1 MSVAV
6 YINNASEA
14 HALVSWGIR
23 FAQADFTKLLIVVPR
38 RQKQDVAKFDPLTL
52 DERDNNELFKAV
64 FESLDRHSTD
74 HIVLKEK
81 ITAGY
86 ASSDHDRTLIETLE
100 LIASNPEDA
109 FVQNVSQLEVKTLIL
124 PAAQDMN
131 ASPSQ
136 AGWTQQL
143 YETVPCEAVMVRGA
157 PPEHALRILV
167 VSKRE
172 TGADVAIGRARALAS
187 APYAGHADQESASA
201 ETDGE
206 DKEKGK
212 VEFLFVRPDDDEVAL
227 QVAEMH
233 TKKILAKVGSR
244 GDAIVPEIVLND
256 SLMSVLDKRDNSAV
270 DLILMGTRHHK
281 TIRSL
286 FRHTPSEGDTPIA
299 LATMRPAVP
308 LGNRL
313 QRNMRAAV
321 RRVVPQLEKE
331 DRVRLVDRL
340 QEGSSFNFDFAALIS
355 LSTIIAAL
363 GLLDNSAAVVIGAML
378 VAPLMTPLVG
388 IGFALI
394 QGNERLMRTALWAV
408 LYGFAV
414 AFAIGGF
421 IGIFACLFSDFSI
434 SGQMKQRN
442 VPGLLDLFV
451 AIFSGVA
458 GAYAMSRKNLI
469 SALPGVAIAAAL
481 VPPIA
486 TSGMALTMGN
496 FVLAIGALL
505 LFLTNIVA
513 IVLGT
518 AVTFWAVGINTR
530 LVKRTDGSHE
540 RPPRMWPRY
549 WFVGFVILSFL
560 LAMESHFLKDWG
572 TEMKVAPPHP
582 PKLRRKN
589 SWDSLLAI
597 ALRVA
602 TLEESEC

>member
-23 FAQADFTKLLIVVPR
+23 FAQADFAKLLIVVPR
-38 RQKQDVAKFDPLTL
+38 RQKQEVAKFDPLTL

-74 HIVLKEK
+74 HVVLKEK
-81 ITAGY
+81 IAAGY
-86 ASSDHDRTLIETLE
+86 ASSDHDRTLVETLE

-109 FVQNVSQLEVKTLIL
+109 FVQNVSELEVKTLVL
-124 PAAQDMN
+124 PAAQNMN

-136 AGWTQQL
+136 AGWAQQL
-143 YETVPCEAVMVRGA
+143 YETVPCEAIMVRGA
-157 PPEHALRILV
+157 PPERALNVLV
-167 VSKRE
+167 VSNRD
-172 TGADVAIGRARALAS
+172 TGADVALGRACALAA
-187 APYAGHADQESASA
+187 APYAGHLEQSEQANSAA
-201 ETDGE
+201 KTVEKTDE
-206 DKEKGK
+206 KTDEVSQEKGK

-244 GDAIVPEIVLND
+244 GSAIVPEIVLND
-256 SLMSVLDKRDNSAV
+256 SLMSVVEKRDNSTV

-281 TIRSL
+281 SIRGL
-286 FRHTPSEGDTPIA
+286 FRHTPSKGDAPIA

-313 QRNMRAAV
+313 QHNMRVAV

-355 LSTIIAAL
+355 LSTIIAAM
-363 GLLDNSAAVVIGAML
+363 GLLDDSAAVVIGAML

-414 AFAIGGF
+414 ALLIGATLGLF
-421 IGIFACLFSDFSI
+421 VFLFSDLTI
-434 SGQMKQRN
+434 SAQMLQRDS
-442 VPGLLDLFV
+442 PGLLDLFV
-451 AIFSGVA
+451 ALFSGIA

-486 TSGMALTMGN
+486 TAGMALTMGD
-496 FVLAIGALL
+496 FWLGSGALL
-505 LFLTNIVA
+505 LFFTNIVA

-549 WFVGFVILSFL
+549 WFAGFVLLSFL
-560 LAMESHFLKDWG
+560 LAMEIHYFEWPKTKKKIDPVVPA
-572 TEMKVAPPHP
+572 KVEA
-582 PKLRRKN
+582 
-589 SWDSLLAI
+589 
-597 ALRVA
+597 
-602 TLEESEC
+602 EE